1 MATVDCVRREGLWG
15 LGMDGWVAPRTFEV
29 VLRFHYCSIFT
40 LWIMRGIFFEV
51 VVWFFDALAKLF

>member
-29 VLRFHYCSIFT
+29 GLRFLLARFT
-40 LWIMRGIFFEV
+40 YEYEK
-51 VVWFFDALAKLF
+51 DLF